1 MNKIDAIRVSTAW
14 TDSET
19 LKSELK
25 VELNSIEYQ
34 AILTNIDNYDTT
46 LSYLS
51 GIIWKYYKSY
61 YLITSTKE
69 RCIELLANE
78 LSGKLNYYY
87 ALINQ
92 YKEAYNKNYE
102 TIRSSENT
110 NDRNITTSR
119 TGFNKQATTPE
130 TIDAGAEYIDNYSTS
145 QQKYNSSGTELGKNT
160 FKSNISGS
168 SKELWENINA
178 IPKRIYEGIIGLVSK
193 YFFYVY
199 DDDLVPCVE
208 LTLEQAIKELN
219 EKLGLLEV
227 KVETNSVNIRTIGGI
242 VDDLQRRERV
252 LTESIEN
259 LTNVTPTDIDYNEG
273 FTLMHDTT
281 EITGQTSKVKLGTNL
296 TYNPITK
303 TINATG
309 GDTAIITLS
318 DSQAIEISKAKITFT
333 EEQFNIIKKQGFI
346 KLNYN
351 NNTIISGIVTYYN
364 NNNGYS
370 LEGLFY
376 NPLIG
381 NSSVLIYIPNE
392 YNYTQLNINV
402 YQFVNRVD
410 FAINT
415 NNFSIQY
422 NKDYSNNAIYLDK
435 INNTSIIHTREED
448 VKNYEISKYYGHY
461 ITIITKSNKPTSV
474 FTIYLVTKDSSAY
487 TNFNDFKKYLPKN
500 AEFSAQGYVRT
511 TDDTLY
517 DISRLSINSM
527 TDQLVSIY
535 YTYPSTFNAVDAS
548 VITKPKQTIDTVK
561 LNEVH
566 SISDEVIEL

>member
-19 LKSELK
+19 LKGELK

-61 YLITSTKE
+61 YLTTSTKE
-69 RCIELLANE
+69 RCVELLANE

-227 KVETNSVNIRTIGGI
+227 KVETNSVNIKTMGG
-242 VDDLQRRERV
+242 VV
-252 LTESIEN
+252 EN
-259 LTNVTPTDIDYNEG
+259 LTKVTPTDIDYNDG

-281 EITGQTSKVKLGTNL
+281 EIAGQTSKVKLGTNL
-296 TYNPITK
+296 TYDPTTK
-303 TINATG
+303 TINASGSG
-309 GDTAIITLS
+309 GGGEGGIS
-318 DSQAIEISKAKITFT
+318 VIELTDI
-333 EEQFNIIKKQGFI
+333 NG
-346 KLNYN
+346 
-351 NNTIISGIVTYYN
+351 TIPS
-364 NNNGYS
+364 
-370 LEGLFY
+370 
-376 NPLIG
+376 
-381 NSSVLIYIPNE
+381 
-392 YNYTQLNINV
+392 TQLSEINANP
-402 YQFVNRVD
+402 QN
-410 FAINT
+410 FA
-415 NNFSIQY
+415 FKY
-422 NKDYSNNAIYLDK
+422 NEKILLFTRASSTTYKYRNNAINGTDNSVNTSSTLLTIELSTGAYTIAENVNNVVANSIHPVNGGDLTNIQVGSK
-435 INNTSIIHTREED
+435 VYSIPSGGGGAKYYEHYIKLYGNNT
-448 VKNYEISKYYGHY
+448 
-461 ITIITKSNKPTSV
+461 TSV
-474 FTIYLVTKDSSAY
+474 SIKVIMTRKDPIPKSTSMSDFCDMILGSLSYSNFPTVDGILKNTNDLVRYIQLSKGGMVFLGYYDLTFSNGNLVKVNTTTQMFSPRLGEDSV
-487 TNFNDFKKYLPKN
+487 
-500 AEFSAQGYVRT
+500 VR
-511 TDDTLY
+511 
-517 DISRLSINSM
+517 
-527 TDQLVSIY
+527 
-535 YTYPSTFNAVDAS
+535 
-548 VITKPKQTIDTVK
+548 
-561 LNEVH
+561 
-566 SISDEVIEL
+566 EL

>member
-19 LKSELK
+19 LKNELK

-61 YLITSTKE
+61 YLTTSTKE
-69 RCIELLANE
+69 RCVELLANE

-219 EKLGLLEV
+219 DKLNILEP
-227 KVETNSVNIRTIGGI
+227 KVETNSVNIQAIGGV
-242 VDDLQRRERV
+242 VDDLQRQEKAMRET
-252 LTESIEN
+252 LEN
-259 LTNVTPTDIDYNEG
+259 LVNVTPTDIDYNEG
-273 FTLMHDTT
+273 FTLMHDGTP
-281 EITGQTSKVKLGTNL
+281 ITGQVKKVKLGNNL
-296 TYNPITK
+296 TYDEVNK

-309 GDTAIITLS
+309 GEGGGGGVGVIELTNINGTIPSTQLGEINANPQNFTFKYNGKILLFTKADSTNYQYCNNTTNSTDNSVMTKTTLLTIEPSTGAYTIAENVHNVVANSIHPTNGGDLTNIQVGSKVYSIPSGGGGSKKYLHTLS
-318 DSQAIEISKAKITFT
+318 FMANFDISGRKTIYGTMVVLNDSPNKIPSISSASEF
-333 EEQFNIIKKQGFI
+333 QQSSLFNS
-346 KLNYN
+346 
-351 NNTIISGIVTYYN
+351 TIISFYGLYYGEYTGTNRIKKIVIN
-364 NNNGYS
+364 
-370 LEGLFY
+370 FY
-376 NPLIG
+376 
-381 NSSVLIYIPNE
+381 
-392 YNYTQLNINV
+392 
-402 YQFVNRVD
+402 F
-410 FAINT
+410 
-415 NNFSIQY
+415 
-422 NKDYSNNAIYLDK
+422 
-435 INNTSIIHTREED
+435 
-448 VKNYEISKYYGHY
+448 VKNSPNFFEGVCIDNIENGN
-461 ITIITKSNKPTSV
+461 ITIGDPITGKS
-474 FTIYLVTKDSSAY
+474 F
-487 TNFNDFKKYLPKN
+487 
-500 AEFSAQGYVRT
+500 
-511 TDDTLY
+511 
-517 DISRLSINSM
+517 
-527 TDQLVSIY
+527 LVSKD
-535 YTYPSTFNAVDAS
+535 T
-548 VITKPKQTIDTVK
+548 IT
-561 LNEVH
+561 
-566 SISDEVIEL
+566 EL

>member
-14 TDSET
+14 SDSET
-19 LKSELK
+19 LKGELK

-61 YLITSTKE
+61 YLTTSTKE
-69 RCIELLANE
+69 RCVELLANE

-219 EKLGLLEV
+219 DKLNILEP
-227 KVETNSVNIRTIGGI
+227 KVETNSINIRTIGGV

-259 LTNVTPTDIDYNEG
+259 LTKVTPTNIDYNEG

-296 TYNPITK
+296 TYDPATKTLNAKGGGGGESVSPTLFLNDMQTGNVRTTITEQEKTNLDKGLYNQVVYSTLQTPNDLYLIYSPSKLFNEGGAYQFMVLNNIVEKGEQKYFTGASIYTLIIGEKNASDEYPITIEEASIFNLGSSD
-303 TINATG
+303 TNINLYQHS
-309 GDTAIITLS
+309 I
-318 DSQAIEISKAKITFT
+318 
-333 EEQFNIIKKQGFI
+333 N
-346 KLNYN
+346 
-351 NNTIISGIVTYYN
+351 ISGTDQGGRGI
-364 NNNGYS
+364 
-370 LEGLFY
+370 
-376 NPLIG
+376 
-381 NSSVLIYIPNE
+381 
-392 YNYTQLNINV
+392 
-402 YQFVNRVD
+402 
-410 FAINT
+410 
-415 NNFSIQY
+415 
-422 NKDYSNNAIYLDK
+422 
-435 INNTSIIHTREED
+435 D
-448 VKNYEISKYYGHY
+448 VY
-461 ITIITKSNKPTSV
+461 ITIISSKNLNVNSLPNLKALLGNTFLYSATGFYDTSFV
-474 FTIYLVTKDSSAY
+474 YAITQNGIL
-487 TNFNDFKKYLPKN
+487 FNLN
-500 AEFSAQGYVRT
+500 GSGEVCS
-511 TDDTLY
+511 Y
-517 DISRLSINSM
+517 DIIGP
-527 TDQLVSIY
+527 I
-535 YTYPSTFNAVDAS
+535 FE
-548 VITKPKQTIDTVK
+548 DTVTT
-561 LNEVH
+561 
-566 SISDEVIEL
+566 I

>member
-19 LKSELK
+19 LKNELK

-61 YLITSTKE
+61 YLTTSTKE

-219 EKLGLLEV
+219 DKLNILEP
-227 KVETNSVNIRTIGGI
+227 KVETNSVNIKTIGGV
-242 VDDLQRRERV
+242 VDDLQRQEKVMRET
-252 LTESIEN
+252 LEN
-259 LTNVTPTDIDYNEG
+259 LAKVTPTDIDYNDG
-273 FTLMHDTT
+273 FTLMHDGAP
-281 EITGQTSKVKLGTNL
+281 ITGQVNKVKLGNNL
-296 TYNPITK
+296 TYDEVNK

-309 GDTAIITLS
+309 GGQQEQKKYYQHTINMKIFNERIYFTLVTEDS
-318 DSQAIEISKAKITFT
+318 DPYTTYQPIMAALKKIS
-333 EEQFNIIKKQGFI
+333 
-346 KLNYN
+346 NYN
-351 NNTIISGIVTYYN
+351 DFSGAGSAYYIPTIGQHIGPNGSYCGIAYN
-364 NNNGYS
+364 NDTNLAY
-370 LEGLFY
+370 
-376 NPLIG
+376 
-381 NSSVLIYIPNE
+381 
-392 YNYTQLNINV
+392 V
-402 YQFVNRVD
+402 YF
-410 FAINT
+410 T
-415 NNFSIQY
+415 NDI
-422 NKDYSNNAIYLDK
+422 K
-435 INNTSIIHTREED
+435 
-448 VKNYEISKYYGHY
+448 
-461 ITIITKSNKPTSV
+461 
-474 FTIYLVTKDSSAY
+474 KDSSGVI
-487 TNFNDFKKYLPKN
+487 TSVEPKIH
-500 AEFSAQGYVRT
+500 FGSG
-511 TDDTLY
+511 
-517 DISRLSINSM
+517 LSISSATIKDM
-527 TDQLVSIY
+527 VS
-535 YTYPSTFNAVDAS
+535 
-548 VITKPKQTIDTVK
+548 
-561 LNEVH
+561 
-566 SISDEVIEL
+566 EL

>member
-1 MNKIDAIRVSTAW
+1 MNKIEAIRVSTAW
-14 TDSET
+14 SDSET
-19 LKSELK
+19 LKGELK
-25 VELNSIEYQ
+25 VELNSIQYQ

-61 YLITSTKE
+61 YLTTSTKE
-69 RCIELLANE
+69 RCVELLANE

-219 EKLGLLEV
+219 EKVGILDN
-227 KVETNSVNIRTIGGI
+227 KVVNIETQVEKNDTNIRTIGGI

-252 LTESIEN
+252 ITESIEN
-259 LTNVTPTDIDYNEG
+259 LTKVTPTDIAVKDNKLGLEHDNVWLTNQKAINLGSNMEYDATTNTLNAKGGGSSTTYYQHCLDLDLLMKPNNDYRVRLNIIIINNTPTKFTKETFTITELGKYVNAPVSGRSISNVDSEQYKYMILRSIYRYDLKNEKIYFSG
-273 FTLMHDTT
+273 TNIYPKFPTSGDTT
-281 EITGQTSKVKLGTNL
+281 EGYVTMNEGYVSANF
-296 TYNPITK
+296 
-303 TINATG
+303 INQ
-309 GDTAIITLS
+309 LS
-318 DSQAIEISKAKITFT
+318 D
-333 EEQFNIIKKQGFI
+333 N
-346 KLNYN
+346 
-351 NNTIISGIVTYYN
+351 
-364 NNNGYS
+364 
-370 LEGLFY
+370 
-376 NPLIG
+376 
-381 NSSVLIYIPNE
+381 
-392 YNYTQLNINV
+392 
-402 YQFVNRVD
+402 
-410 FAINT
+410 
-415 NNFSIQY
+415 
-422 NKDYSNNAIYLDK
+422 
-435 INNTSIIHTREED
+435 
-448 VKNYEISKYYGHY
+448 
-461 ITIITKSNKPTSV
+461 
-474 FTIYLVTKDSSAY
+474 
-487 TNFNDFKKYLPKN
+487 
-500 AEFSAQGYVRT
+500 
-511 TDDTLY
+511 
-517 DISRLSINSM
+517 
-527 TDQLVSIY
+527 
-535 YTYPSTFNAVDAS
+535 
-548 VITKPKQTIDTVK
+548 
-561 LNEVH
+561 
-566 SISDEVIEL
+566 VIEL

>member
-14 TDSET
+14 TDSEA
-19 LKSELK
+19 LKTELK

-34 AILTNIDNYDTT
+34 AILANIDTYDTT

-61 YLITSTKE
+61 YLTTSTKE

-145 QQKYNSSGTELGKNT
+145 QQKYNSSGSELGKNT

-219 EKLGLLEV
+219 DKLNILEP
-227 KVETNSVNIRTIGGI
+227 KVETNSVNIKTIGG
-242 VDDLQRRERV
+242 VV
-252 LTESIEN
+252 EN
-259 LTNVTPTDIDYNEG
+259 LTKVTPTDIDYNDG

-281 EITGQTSKVKLGTNL
+281 EITGQLNKLKLGANL
-296 TYNPITK
+296 TYDPTTK

-309 GDTAIITLS
+309 GGGGGGGIS
-318 DSQAIEISKAKITFT
+318 VIELTDINGTIS
-333 EEQFNIIKKQGFI
+333 
-346 KLNYN
+346 
-351 NNTIISGIVTYYN
+351 S
-364 NNNGYS
+364 
-370 LEGLFY
+370 
-376 NPLIG
+376 
-381 NSSVLIYIPNE
+381 
-392 YNYTQLNINV
+392 TQLVEINANP
-402 YQFVNRVD
+402 QN
-410 FAINT
+410 FA
-415 NNFSIQY
+415 FKY
-422 NKDYSNNAIYLDK
+422 NEKILLFTRASSTTYKYRNNAINGTD
-435 INNTSIIHTREED
+435 NSVNTSSTILTIELSTGAYTIAENVHNVVANSIHPANGGDLTNIQ
-448 VKNYEISKYYGHY
+448 VGSKVYSIPSGGGGGADMQKKLYRHTVILSYSWSNIRIRIVLQCINQNSSQYTKENFPFENLEKIY
-461 ITIITKSNKPTSV
+461 IAYTGTYTNTDNKSNIFPLTRIYYASFAHKVAVEYLEPHYEFNATNNSITSYTSTQ
-474 FTIYLVTKDSSAY
+474 TIYAVNDNIGY
-487 TNFNDFKKYLPKN
+487 FND
-500 AEFSAQGYVRT
+500 
-511 TDDTLY
+511 
-517 DISRLSINSM
+517 
-527 TDQLVSIY
+527 
-535 YTYPSTFNAVDAS
+535 
-548 VITKPKQTIDTVK
+548 TV
-561 LNEVH
+561 V
-566 SISDEVIEL
+566 EL

>member
-1 MNKIDAIRVSTAW
+1 MVGGTKMNKIDAIRVSTAW

-19 LKSELK
+19 LKGELK

-34 AILTNIDNYDTT
+34 AILTNIDSYDTT

-61 YLITSTKE
+61 YLTTSTKE
-69 RCIELLANE
+69 RCVELLANE

-145 QQKYNSSGTELGKNT
+145 QQKYNSSGNEVGKNT

-219 EKLGLLEV
+219 DKLNILEP
-227 KVETNSVNIRTIGGI
+227 KVETNSVNIKSIGGA
-242 VDDLQRRERV
+242 V
-252 LTESIEN
+252 EN
-259 LTNVTPTDIDYNEG
+259 LTKVTPTDIDYNDG
-273 FTLMHDTT
+273 FTLMHNGTP
-281 EITGQTSKVKLGTNL
+281 ITGQVNKVKLGNNL
-296 TYNPITK
+296 TYDEVNK

-309 GDTAIITLS
+309 GEATLVIIRR
-318 DSQAIEISKAKITFT
+318 
-333 EEQFNIIKKQGFI
+333 
-346 KLNYN
+346 Y
-351 NNTIISGIVTYYN
+351 
-364 NNNGYS
+364 
-370 LEGLFY
+370 
-376 NPLIG
+376 
-381 NSSVLIYIPNE
+381 
-392 YNYTQLNINV
+392 
-402 YQFVNRVD
+402 
-410 FAINT
+410 
-415 NNFSIQY
+415 
-422 NKDYSNNAIYLDK
+422 
-435 INNTSIIHTREED
+435 
-448 VKNYEISKYYGHY
+448 
-461 ITIITKSNKPTSV
+461 
-474 FTIYLVTKDSSAY
+474 
-487 TNFNDFKKYLPKN
+487 
-500 AEFSAQGYVRT
+500 
-511 TDDTLY
+511 
-517 DISRLSINSM
+517 
-527 TDQLVSIY
+527 
-535 YTYPSTFNAVDAS
+535 
-548 VITKPKQTIDTVK
+548 
-561 LNEVH
+561 
-566 SISDEVIEL
+566 

>member
-14 TDSET
+14 TDSEI

-25 VELNSIEYQ
+25 IELNSIEYQ
-34 AILTNIDNYDTT
+34 AILTNIDSYDTT

-61 YLITSTKE
+61 YLTTSTKE
-69 RCIELLANE
+69 RCVELLANE

-227 KVETNSVNIRTIGGI
+227 KVETNSLNIKSIGSV
-242 VDDLQRRERV
+242 VDDLQRQEKAMRET
-252 LTESIEN
+252 LEN
-259 LTNVTPTDIDYNEG
+259 LAKVTPTDIDYNDG
-273 FTLMHDTT
+273 FTLMHDETP
-281 EITGQTSKVKLGTNL
+281 ITGQVNKVKLGNNL
-296 TYNPITK
+296 TYDETNK

-309 GDTAIITLS
+309 GDATLVIIRR
-318 DSQAIEISKAKITFT
+318 
-333 EEQFNIIKKQGFI
+333 
-346 KLNYN
+346 Y
-351 NNTIISGIVTYYN
+351 
-364 NNNGYS
+364 
-370 LEGLFY
+370 
-376 NPLIG
+376 
-381 NSSVLIYIPNE
+381 
-392 YNYTQLNINV
+392 
-402 YQFVNRVD
+402 
-410 FAINT
+410 
-415 NNFSIQY
+415 
-422 NKDYSNNAIYLDK
+422 
-435 INNTSIIHTREED
+435 
-448 VKNYEISKYYGHY
+448 
-461 ITIITKSNKPTSV
+461 
-474 FTIYLVTKDSSAY
+474 
-487 TNFNDFKKYLPKN
+487 
-500 AEFSAQGYVRT
+500 
-511 TDDTLY
+511 
-517 DISRLSINSM
+517 
-527 TDQLVSIY
+527 
-535 YTYPSTFNAVDAS
+535 
-548 VITKPKQTIDTVK
+548 
-561 LNEVH
+561 
-566 SISDEVIEL
+566 

>member
-14 TDSET
+14 ADSET
-19 LKSELK
+19 LKGELK

-61 YLITSTKE
+61 YLTTSTKE
-69 RCIELLANE
+69 RCVELLANE

-145 QQKYNSSGTELGKNT
+145 QQKYNSSGTEIGKNT

-168 SKELWENINA
+168 SKELWDNINA

-219 EKLGLLEV
+219 DKLNILEP
-227 KVETNSVNIRTIGGI
+227 KVETNSVNIKTIGG
-242 VDDLQRRERV
+242 VV
-252 LTESIEN
+252 EN
-259 LTNVTPTDIDYNEG
+259 LTKVTPTDIDYNDG
-273 FTLMHDTT
+273 FTLMHDGTP
-281 EITGQTSKVKLGTNL
+281 ITGQVNKVKLGNNL
-296 TYNPITK
+296 TYDEVNK

-309 GDTAIITLS
+309 GGGGIS
-318 DSQAIEISKAKITFT
+318 VIELTDINGTIS
-333 EEQFNIIKKQGFI
+333 
-346 KLNYN
+346 
-351 NNTIISGIVTYYN
+351 S
-364 NNNGYS
+364 
-370 LEGLFY
+370 
-376 NPLIG
+376 
-381 NSSVLIYIPNE
+381 
-392 YNYTQLNINV
+392 TQLVEINANP
-402 YQFVNRVD
+402 QN
-410 FAINT
+410 FA
-415 NNFSIQY
+415 FKY
-422 NKDYSNNAIYLDK
+422 NEKILLFTRASSTTYKYRNNAINGTD
-435 INNTSIIHTREED
+435 NSVNTSSTILTIELSTGAYTIAENVHSVVANSTHPVNGGD
-448 VKNYEISKYYGHY
+448 LTNIQVGSKVYSIPSGGGSTQKLYEH
-461 ITIITKSNKPTSV
+461 
-474 FTIYLVTKDSSAY
+474 TIYLYSSE
-487 TNFNDFKKYLPKN
+487 NN
-500 AEFSAQGYVRT
+500 
-511 TDDTLY
+511 
-517 DISRLSINSM
+517 
-527 TDQLVSIY
+527 
-535 YTYPSTFNAVDAS
+535 
-548 VITKPKQTIDTVK
+548 
-561 LNEVH
+561 LNETKIDAVLMRKDPIPYGTTFEQLKEILGLPQKQIWFASSGKCTGQVSEDTWLIYGIIFDEWQIIVETYH
-566 SISDEVIEL
+566 PVLSSDNAKIINTFERVTIRYNKITASSSVREIL

>member
-1 MNKIDAIRVSTAW
+1 MNKINAIRVSTAW

-19 LKSELK
+19 LKGELK

-34 AILTNIDNYDTT
+34 AILTNIDSYDTT

-61 YLITSTKE
+61 YLTTSTKE
-69 RCIELLANE
+69 RCVELLANE

-219 EKLGLLEV
+219 DKLNILEP
-227 KVETNSVNIRTIGGI
+227 KVETNSVNIRTIGGV
-242 VDDLQRRERV
+242 VDDLQKQEKTMRET
-252 LTESIEN
+252 LEN
-259 LTNVTPTDIDYNEG
+259 LAKVTPTDIDYNEG
-273 FTLMHDTT
+273 FTLMHDGTP
-281 EITGQTSKVKLGTNL
+281 IAGQVNKVKLGNNL
-296 TYNPITK
+296 TYDEVNK

-309 GDTAIITLS
+309 G
-318 DSQAIEISKAKITFT
+318 EGGGGGIS
-333 EEQFNIIKKQGFI
+333 
-346 KLNYN
+346 
-351 NNTIISGIVTYYN
+351 
-364 NNNGYS
+364 
-370 LEGLFY
+370 
-376 NPLIG
+376 
-381 NSSVLIYIPNE
+381 
-392 YNYTQLNINV
+392 
-402 YQFVNRVD
+402 
-410 FAINT
+410 
-415 NNFSIQY
+415 
-422 NKDYSNNAIYLDK
+422 
-435 INNTSIIHTREED
+435 
-448 VKNYEISKYYGHY
+448 
-461 ITIITKSNKPTSV
+461 
-474 FTIYLVTKDSSAY
+474 
-487 TNFNDFKKYLPKN
+487 
-500 AEFSAQGYVRT
+500 
-511 TDDTLY
+511 
-517 DISRLSINSM
+517 
-527 TDQLVSIY
+527 
-535 YTYPSTFNAVDAS
+535 
-548 VITKPKQTIDTVK
+548 
-561 LNEVH
+561 
-566 SISDEVIEL
+566 VIELTDINGTISSPQLGEINANPQNFTFKYNGKILLFTKADSTNYQYCNNTTNSSDNSVLTKTTLLTIEPSTGAYTIAENVHNVVANSIHPANGGDLTNIQVGSKVYSIPSGGGEQKNYYNHYILASSNDQTYQIMMHIITTDSTSYENKTLQILKPLQASPIYDTKLMCTGYIDSETRKAVIYAIRLSNDSFYINYMDPTTGHNTSKWYYNQFKIGIDNVSPVTNLL

>member
-1 MNKIDAIRVSTAW
+1 MNKIEAIRVSTAW
-14 TDSET
+14 SNSET
-19 LKSELK
+19 LKGELK
-25 VELNSIEYQ
+25 VELNSIQYQ

-61 YLITSTKE
+61 YLTTSTKE
-69 RCIELLANE
+69 RCVELLANE

-219 EKLGLLEV
+219 DKVVNIETQVEK
-227 KVETNSVNIRTIGGI
+227 NDANIRTIGGI

-252 LTESIEN
+252 ITESIEN
-259 LTNVTPTDIDYNEG
+259 LTKVTPTDIDYNEG
-273 FTLMHDTT
+273 FTLMHDGTP
-281 EITGQTSKVKLGTNL
+281 ITGQVKKVKLGNNL
-296 TYNPITK
+296 TYDEVNK

-309 GDTAIITLS
+309 GEATLV
-318 DSQAIEISKAKITFT
+318 
-333 EEQFNIIKKQGFI
+333 
-346 KLNYN
+346 
-351 NNTIISGIVTYYN
+351 IISRY
-364 NNNGYS
+364 
-370 LEGLFY
+370 
-376 NPLIG
+376 
-381 NSSVLIYIPNE
+381 
-392 YNYTQLNINV
+392 
-402 YQFVNRVD
+402 
-410 FAINT
+410 
-415 NNFSIQY
+415 
-422 NKDYSNNAIYLDK
+422 
-435 INNTSIIHTREED
+435 
-448 VKNYEISKYYGHY
+448 
-461 ITIITKSNKPTSV
+461 
-474 FTIYLVTKDSSAY
+474 
-487 TNFNDFKKYLPKN
+487 
-500 AEFSAQGYVRT
+500 
-511 TDDTLY
+511 
-517 DISRLSINSM
+517 
-527 TDQLVSIY
+527 
-535 YTYPSTFNAVDAS
+535 
-548 VITKPKQTIDTVK
+548 
-561 LNEVH
+561 
-566 SISDEVIEL
+566 

>member
-1 MNKIDAIRVSTAW
+1 MNKIEAIRVSTAW
-14 TDSET
+14 SDSET
-19 LKSELK
+19 LKGELK
-25 VELNSIEYQ
+25 VELNSIQYQ

-61 YLITSTKE
+61 YLTTSTKE
-69 RCIELLANE
+69 RCVELLANE

-145 QQKYNSSGTELGKNT
+145 KQKYNSSGTELGKNT

-219 EKLGLLEV
+219 DKINILEP
-227 KVETNSVNIRTIGGI
+227 KVETNSVNIRTIGGV

-252 LTESIEN
+252 ITESIEN
-259 LTNVTPTDIDYNEG
+259 LTKVTPTDINYNEG
-273 FTLMHDTT
+273 FTLMHDGTP
-281 EITGQTSKVKLGTNL
+281 ITGQVKKVKLGNNL
-296 TYNPITK
+296 TYDEVNK

-309 GDTAIITLS
+309 GEAT
-318 DSQAIEISKAKITFT
+318 
-333 EEQFNIIKKQGFI
+333 
-346 KLNYN
+346 
-351 NNTIISGIVTYYN
+351 
-364 NNNGYS
+364 
-370 LEGLFY
+370 
-376 NPLIG
+376 
-381 NSSVLIYIPNE
+381 
-392 YNYTQLNINV
+392 
-402 YQFVNRVD
+402 
-410 FAINT
+410 
-415 NNFSIQY
+415 
-422 NKDYSNNAIYLDK
+422 
-435 INNTSIIHTREED
+435 
-448 VKNYEISKYYGHY
+448 
-461 ITIITKSNKPTSV
+461 
-474 FTIYLVTKDSSAY
+474 LVTIRRY
-487 TNFNDFKKYLPKN
+487 
-500 AEFSAQGYVRT
+500 
-511 TDDTLY
+511 
-517 DISRLSINSM
+517 
-527 TDQLVSIY
+527 
-535 YTYPSTFNAVDAS
+535 
-548 VITKPKQTIDTVK
+548 
-561 LNEVH
+561 
-566 SISDEVIEL
+566 